1 MNFISVESLS
11 LLNDLPKGVT
21 LTSLSDMLV
30 ISLNEG
36 EELYNGETID
46 VQNIPDEEHDIL
58 DNIDNDVEINS
69 STKHVILHNS
79 QNKLRKICWRW
90 GRCWKGISW
99 WKHPSDRNGENRRTH
114 AFFLQATHL
123 QASLGWNWQKTKQ
136 TLTP

>member
-21 LTSLSDMLV
+21 LTSLSDKLV

-58 DNIDNDVEINS
+58 DNIDNDMEINS

-79 QNKLRKICWRW
+79 
-90 GRCWKGISW
+90 
-99 WKHPSDRNGENRRTH
+99 
-114 AFFLQATHL
+114 
-123 QASLGWNWQKTKQ
+123 
-136 TLTP
+136 

>member
-21 LTSLSDMLV
+21 LTSLSDKLV

-79 QNKLRKICWRW
+79 
-90 GRCWKGISW
+90 
-99 WKHPSDRNGENRRTH
+99 
-114 AFFLQATHL
+114 
-123 QASLGWNWQKTKQ
+123 
-136 TLTP
+136 

>member
-21 LTSLSDMLV
+21 LTSLSDKLV

-36 EELYNGETID
+36 EELYDGETID

-79 QNKLRKICWRW
+79 
-90 GRCWKGISW
+90 
-99 WKHPSDRNGENRRTH
+99 
-114 AFFLQATHL
+114 
-123 QASLGWNWQKTKQ
+123 
-136 TLTP
+136 

>member
-1 MNFISVESLS
+1 MNSILVESLS

-21 LTSLSDMLV
+21 LTSLSDKLV

-36 EELYNGETID
+36 EELYDGETID

-79 QNKLRKICWRW
+79 
-90 GRCWKGISW
+90 
-99 WKHPSDRNGENRRTH
+99 
-114 AFFLQATHL
+114 
-123 QASLGWNWQKTKQ
+123 
-136 TLTP
+136 